1 MWQTIQRSILV
12 LGLGIAGSAQAQAQT
27 APQPPVGLVDDPCIG
42 APQIT
47 PGLERYRQSLF
58 DRSPGAKI
66 VPPPAAEVEAYK
78 LAQAEQV
85 KRDWAGLCRYRA
97 DNARVAAR
105 PAAERRIVFMG
116 DSITENW
123 SLAHPDFFA
132 NGAINR
138 GISGQ
143 TTPQMLVRFEADVV
157 ALRPKAVH
165 IMAGTNDLA
174 GNTGPT
180 TMRDIQNN
188 IIAMV
193 ALAKANGIR
202 VFLAST
208 PPAGSFSW
216 RPGLKPAAQIIQLN
230 DWLRGYARRVG
241 ATYLD
246 YHAALAT
253 SDGALKREL
262 SPDGVHPNN
271 DGYAVMEPIT
281 RRAISLLR

>member
-1 MWQTIQRSILV
+1 MRHIVRTAILA
-12 LGLGIAGSAQAQAQT
+12 LGLGIAAVGQT
-27 APQPPVGLVDDPCIG
+27 QTTPTLPVGLVDDPCIG

-47 PGLERYRQSLF
+47 PGLERYRQSQF

-66 VPPPAAEVEAYK
+66 IPPPAAELAAYRA
-78 LAQAEQV
+78 AQAEQV
-85 KRDWAGLCRYRA
+85 KRDWAALCRYRA
-97 DNARVAAR
+97 DNARLAGR
-105 PAAERRIVFMG
+105 PAAEHRIVFIG

-123 SLAHPDFFA
+123 SVAHPGFFA
-132 NGAINR
+132 NGVINR

-143 TTPQMLVRFEADVV
+143 TTPQMLVRFEADVI
-157 ALRPKAVH
+157 ALQPKAVH

-180 TMRDIQNN
+180 TMLDIRNN

-193 ALAKANGIR
+193 ALARANGIR

-208 PPAGSFSW
+208 PPAGAFSW

-230 DWLRGYARRVG
+230 DWLRSYAKRVG

-253 SDGALKREL
+253 SEGALRREL

-271 DGYAVMEPIT
+271 DGYAAMEPIA
-281 RRAISLLR
+281 RRAISSLR